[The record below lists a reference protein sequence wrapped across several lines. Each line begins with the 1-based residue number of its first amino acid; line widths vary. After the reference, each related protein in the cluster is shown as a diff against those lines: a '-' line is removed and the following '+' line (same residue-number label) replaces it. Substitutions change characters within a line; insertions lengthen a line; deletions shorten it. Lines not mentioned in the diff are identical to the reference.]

1 MKERLVKY
9 VIAAVAVLAASAC
22 TKMELQQERQ
32 AISFAPVAAKPTK
45 AIIEGTTYP
54 TSESFAVSAYHNGT
68 ATYFE
73 DIAGYNSTLAL
84 WETASSQYWPLGGS
98 LTFNAYSPASA
109 EASASE
115 NADDLSIDA
124 NGVTATNYTI
134 QTPKQMEMDFCYATA
149 TVANCASHPD
159 AVSLVFNHALSQVVF
174 RVKAADYYS
183 SSISLSLLSLSLS
196 GVNNVG
202 DFAYGT
208 WSNLKTPDPYT
219 IKFTDENNPPT
230 VLTYDS
236 MANTPETI
244 ELGSYLFLPQTLA
257 SARLNVGYRIAQTMG
272 YLENPPVSIPLGA
285 TIAAWE
291 PGKKYIYT
299 LNIGMDTINFTAT
312 AANWNEQSGG
322 VVVE

>member
-22 TKMELQQERQ
+22 TKTELREERR
-32 AISFAPVAAKPTK
+32 AISYAPVAAKPTK

-54 TSESFAVSAYHNGT
+54 TTESFAVSAYLNGT

-109 EASASE
+109 EG
-115 NADDLSIDA
+115 LSIDA
-124 NGVTATNYTI
+124 TGVTATDYTI
-134 QTPKQMEMDFCYATA
+134 QNSTQMTTDICYASA
-149 TVANCASHPD
+149 TVADCSNHPASVP
-159 AVSLVFNHALSQVVF
+159 LVFSHALSQVVF
-174 RVKAADYYS
+174 RVKAAEYYS
-183 SSISLSLLSLSLS
+183 SNVALSLLSLSLS
-196 GVNNVG
+196 GVNSIG
-202 DFAYGT
+202 DFANGT
-208 WSNLKTPDPYT
+208 WSNQETPYPYT
-219 IKFTDENNPPT
+219 IKSNSDSPT

-236 MANTPETI
+236 VANTPETI
-244 ELGSYLFLPQTLA
+244 VLGSYLFLPQTLPA
-257 SARLNVGYRIAQTMG
+257 TARLNVGYRIAQTMG
-272 YLENPPVSIPLGA
+272 YLDNPPVSIPLGS

-299 LNIGMDTINFTAT
+299 LNIGMNDVITFTVST
-312 AANWNEQSGG
+312 VGWQDANDNII
-322 VVVE
+322 VEEN